1 MKVDL
6 QREARRGRAA
16 RAELALVQE
25 HIEERKQKLFGQ
37 FCDPRT
43 QDELYLLREEA
54 QALQRVE
61 EFLEQLVITGDLA
74 DKSTETGEA

>member
-6 QREARRGRAA
+6 QKEVRRGRAA

-25 HIEERKQKLFGQ
+25 HIEEQKKKLFGQ
-37 FCDPRT
+37 FCDPRSD
-43 QDELYLLREEA
+43 DELYLIREEA

-61 EFLEQLVITGDLA
+61 EFLQQVIITGDLA
-74 DKSTETGEA
+74 QKTNEGEA

>member
-16 RAELALVQE
+16 RAELALVRE

-37 FCDPRT
+37 FCDPRSD
-43 QDELYLLREEA
+43 DELYLLKEEA

-61 EFLEQLVITGDLA
+61 EFLEQLVITGELA
-74 DKSTETGEA
+74 EKSTEGEA